1 MLRSIILSA
10 LPVFCLASTAIAQVQ
25 WQARL
30 LIPKT
35 EKSIVF
41 CLEFGLPDTDGG
53 LPSCVVVNGTERISV
68 SKVQLVDGK
77 LAINF
82 PHYDSVIQTELNK
95 DSVSMLATP
104 SANTDAVIKGTF
116 TKRRGQGEW
125 VKMKFVATQK
135 GPQEYADPSKWLG
148 RWRVSFD
155 SSEDPAVGVFRRGP
169 TPKSVV
175 GTFLTTTGDYRF
187 LVGGV
192 EAGKLNLCCF
202 DGAHAFRFEA
212 SLDKGDQLTGDF
224 WSSNTW
230 HETWTAVRD
239 PTAALPDAFA
249 ETKLVSEQS
258 IGDLAYPDLEG
269 KLTKLSDPRF
279 AGKARI
285 IYVFGSWCPNCHDAA
300 VYFKELESKY
310 GKRGLSILGLAFE
323 LTGDHSR
330 DAKQVKKYLD
340 RHQATY
346 PVLIAGL
353 ADKSK
358 ASDSFPVLDRVRSY
372 PTTIFLDQ
380 FGTVRGIHTGFTGP
394 ATGDEYQKLKTRFET
409 LIEKILD
416 SGTVP
421 SKSDSRSP

>member
-155 SSEDPAVGVFRRGP
+155 SSEDPA
-169 TPKSVV
+169 
-175 GTFLTTTGDYRF
+175 L
-187 LVGGV
+187 
-192 EAGKLNLCCF
+192 
-202 DGAHAFRFEA
+202 
-212 SLDKGDQLTGDF
+212 SL
-224 WSSNTW
+224 
-230 HETWTAVRD
+230 
-239 PTAALPDAFA
+239 
-249 ETKLVSEQS
+249 
-258 IGDLAYPDLEG
+258 
-269 KLTKLSDPRF
+269 
-279 AGKARI
+279 
-285 IYVFGSWCPNCHDAA
+285 
-300 VYFKELESKY
+300 
-310 GKRGLSILGLAFE
+310 
-323 LTGDHSR
+323 
-330 DAKQVKKYLD
+330 
-340 RHQATY
+340 
-346 PVLIAGL
+346 
-353 ADKSK
+353 
-358 ASDSFPVLDRVRSY
+358 
-372 PTTIFLDQ
+372 
-380 FGTVRGIHTGFTGP
+380 IH
-394 ATGDEYQKLKTRFET
+394 
-409 LIEKILD
+409 I
-416 SGTVP
+416 
-421 SKSDSRSP
+421 